1 MSQQRFSQSL
11 FFVSMCLL
19 VACGLGGASLAAQE
33 VSIVGKWES
42 VARSYGGIGS
52 TLEFHSD
59 GTISNTPGAMVES
72 TYRFDGSRL
81 VMSFTD
87 PGTGELSENTVDVHM
102 SGDSMIQSDPKS
114 GQEIQFVR
122 AQAAMA
128 DTLPIV
134 GIWSFTHSTGG
145 TAFQIFTAD
154 GNMHLRVPFRTDRGT
169 YMLSGD
175 TLTIV
180 IEGQDAWQVRYTI
193 DGAKLTLF
201 SGDGSPQQ
209 YNRVPW

>member
-1 MSQQRFSQSL
+1 MTDLTTKTQLADAGYNRRSFLKST
-11 FFVSMCLL
+11 M
-19 VACGLGGASLAAQE
+19 VATSALAIGAPTILRARNLNDKLNLAIIGTGGRGGSNM
-33 VSIVGKWES
+33 
-42 VARSYGGIGS
+42 RS
-52 TLEFHSD
+52 
-59 GTISNTPGAMVES
+59 VES
-72 TYRFDGSRL
+72 
-81 VMSFTD
+81 
-87 PGTGELSENTVDVHM
+87 ENIVAVHM

-114 GQEIQFVR
+114 GQEVQFVR
-122 AQAAMA
+122 AQAAMV

-134 GIWSFTHSTGG
+134 GTWSFTHSTGG

-201 SGDGSPQQ
+201 PGDGSPQQ